1 MKKNVLL
8 AALVIALNISTV
20 AFASPNNSDID
31 INKVLTEITNIESN
45 VQKLNIDIYEIE
57 DSINEV
63 KSEISL
69 LEKEIEES
77 EIKIKEKEDE
87 IKEQSKIIK
96 ETAKSAYMNNS
107 DGVKE
112 HLQLLLDSGSISE
125 FAQRFFMIKEIVSQN
140 KARLNEFNSDKDL
153 LEQYKSELDSKR
165 NELDNNV
172 QELEDKESY
181 LNDKKMAQE
190 EKLAEY
196 TKIKEQY
203 YEELEAKES
212 EMRAQYAERVA
223 ETNNEESTSSEVV
236 GTQSATILPE
246 SSVESIVESNEASSG
261 IVETSGSSIGTNIVN
276 IAYKYLGVPYVWG
289 GTSPSGFDCSGFV
302 QYVYKEAGI
311 NLSRTTYSQITEG
324 YAVSS
329 LEPGDLVF
337 FGSYSNPYHVGIY
350 IGNGQYVHSPRTGD
364 VVKVASLSYRNDY
377 CGGRRY
383 Y

>member
-112 HLQLLLDSGSISE
+112 YLQLLLDSGSISE

>member
-31 INKVLTEITNIESN
+31 INNVLTEITNIESN

-112 HLQLLLDSGSISE
+112 YLQLLLDSGSISE

-181 LNDKKMAQE
+181 LNDKKKAQE

-261 IVETSGSSIGTNIVN
+261 IVETSDSSIGTNIVN

>member
-1 MKKNVLL
+1 ML

-112 HLQLLLDSGSISE
+112 YLQLLLDSGSISE